1 MKLRVLIIPIILML
15 VFTFMVSCSESSPED
30 IISQYSNYF
39 ENEEFDK
46 MYDLLSKKSK
56 GNQTKEEFVENTGS
70 DPSDDETTKL
80 IISQMMDSFK
90 FEPIESVIDGNEAY
104 VETRITTPDFGQLF
118 AELFSELFALAFSS
132 EDLEK
137 ESNDLIVEY
146 LKNNK
151 LETVKVYRDI
161 RLVYEDGWKIDTNS
175 FELFEV
181 PEINSE
187 EIEELENN
195 EEKID
200 QEEVSQESK
209 ISDYD
214 DSTEASNTEST
225 ETPVPNKF
233 DEDNITK
240 DLEVTEYQWSNN
252 RYSYVALVVKNHSE
266 FDLAP
271 SIKMVFYDGDNNM
284 IGVSNQDD
292 KAFESGYEM
301 AFVFINEDEFTSYK
315 YDISVQEETRYDCV
329 LSDLSVETN
338 ITDEKAILSVT
349 NDGDKVAKFVKY
361 NILYFNGNEVVG
373 RGRGYC
379 VDDDNELKPGKTEYA
394 EDNCYETF
402 DSIKVYFSGRR

>member
-1 MKLRVLIIPIILML
+1 
-15 VFTFMVSCSESSPED
+15 MVGCSKNSPED
-30 IISQYSNYF
+30 IITQYSSYF
-39 ENEEFDK
+39 KNGQFDK
-46 MYDLLSKKSK
+46 MYELLSDKSK
-56 GNQTKEEFVENTGS
+56 ETQTKEEFVKNAGTDS
-70 DPSDDETTKL
+70 SDDESTRL
-80 IISQMMDSFK
+80 IINQMLDSFE
-90 FEPIESVIDGNEAY
+90 FEPIESTVDGNEAY
-104 VETRITTPDFGQLF
+104 VETRITMPDFGQLF
-118 AELFSELFALAFSS
+118 SDLLSKLFALAFSS
-132 EDLEK
+132 ENLEK

-146 LKNNK
+146 LKDNK

-161 RLVYEDGWKIDTNS
+161 RLVYEDGWKIDTSS
-175 FELFEV
+175 FELFEF
-181 PEINSE
+181 PEITSE
-187 EIEELENN
+187 EIIE
-195 EEKID
+195 ID
-200 QEEVSQESK
+200 ETESK

-214 DSTEASNTEST
+214 DSTEASNTESA
-225 ETPVPNKF
+225 EAPAPNKF
-233 DEDNITK
+233 DADNITK
-240 DLEVTEYQWSNN
+240 DLEVIEYQWSNDW
-252 RYSYVALVVKNHSE
+252 YCYVALVVKNHSE

-271 SIKMVFYDGDNNM
+271 SIKMVFYDEDNNM

-315 YDISVQEETRYDCV
+315 YEISVQEETRYDCV

-349 NDGDKVAKFVKY
+349 NNGDRAAQFVEY

-373 RGRGYC
+373 SGRGYC